1 MSRRSWANPAPLMF
15 VGGSE
20 DFLVRRARLLA
31 FKGAHT
37 FGRHVMRDIPQS
49 EIEDA
54 IQEADTFGSPVL
66 IWVHDPQLTEAFLT
80 EYAGRT
86 DNNVCL
92 VLSTLSVLNTDKV
105 PAPFNSVPEAYRLV
119 YNRPASRRDREK
131 AALLF
136 AVSEAKRLKV
146 ELPDSVAEALV
157 GLVGD
162 DLGVISFEIEK
173 AATLARARKEGSL
186 TPALIRETIRP
197 SADLDLRP
205 LSSALS
211 QRNPAGIAKAL
222 TRLPGPEALPLLLR
236 GRGGPA
242 DLALVWLQ
250 AAELLDKGSS
260 VEELSARLGQPKWAV
275 EKEIVPATKR
285 WGQRRLSRLVSSLAR
300 VDGALLRG
308 APSAW
313 NLLASSLISSASAPS
328 S

>member
-37 FGRHVMRDIPQS
+37 FGRQVLRDIPQS

-54 IQEADTFGSPVL
+54 IQEADTFGAKAL
-66 IWVHDPQLTEAFLT
+66 IWVTDPELTEAFLS
-80 EYAGRT
+80 EYATRT

-92 VLSTLSVLNTDKV
+92 VLSTLSNVNTEKV
-105 PAPFNSVPEAYRLV
+105 PPPYNAVSEAYRLV
-119 YNRPASRRDREK
+119 YNRPTSRRDREK

-136 AVSEAKRLKV
+136 AVAEAKRRKI

-162 DLGVISFEIEK
+162 DLGVVAFEIEK
-173 AATLARARKEGSL
+173 AATLASVRKESAL

-222 TRLPGPEALPLLLR
+222 TRLPGSEALPILLR
-236 GRGGPA
+236 GKGGPA

-260 VEELSARLGQPKWAV
+260 VEELSVRLGQPKWAV
-275 EKEIVPATKR
+275 EKEIVPAVKR
-285 WGQRRLSRLVSSLAR
+285 WGQSRLSRLVSSLAR

-313 NLLASSLISSASAPS
+313 NLLAYSLISSASAS
-328 S
+328 SA